1 MKPFS
6 VTLNK
11 NYTPSLPK
19 PFVTCPFLP
28 YQNLFVAM
36 RLILPPTGSYRNGSL
51 HISLLYSDVHFSIS
65 SQAALMPRGSFY
77 KHLQSNFVLIL
88 LKLSKAYFR
97 PANFF
102 FSPMAKLFCAKTPV
116 CHANQ
121 ECFIASF
128 CFPICLLPSCLS
140 YFDCKLS
147 RAGFVIFQL
156 VLCLCRTLRM
166 RLLLHYQN
174 H

>member
-36 RLILPPTGSYRNGSL
+36 RLILPPTGSCRNGSL

-102 FSPMAKLFCAKTPV
+102 FPQWLS
-116 CHANQ
+116 
-121 ECFIASF
+121 SF
-128 CFPICLLPSCLS
+128 VPRLLSVMLTKSVLLPPSASPSVCYPLVSHTLTASSLEQGLS
-140 YFDCKLS
+140 SFS
-147 RAGFVIFQL
+147 
-156 VLCLCRTLRM
+156 
-166 RLLLHYQN
+166 
-174 H
+174 